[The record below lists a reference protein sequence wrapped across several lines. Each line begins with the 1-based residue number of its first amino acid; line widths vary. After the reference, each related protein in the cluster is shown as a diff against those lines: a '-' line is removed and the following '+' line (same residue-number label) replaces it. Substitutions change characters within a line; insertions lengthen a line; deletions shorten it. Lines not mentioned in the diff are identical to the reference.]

1 MDISIPTKEVHYCPN
16 NKPWVT
22 SDPKA
27 LLNEKKRGTEQSSS
41 VFTENSNTETHQRED
56 IGIKVEY
63 LLEHN
68 ITKDVWSGMRE
79 TTLTPPKGKVEEQLR
94 EMTEWTSPTTFSI

>member
-1 MDISIPTKEVHYCPN
+1 MR
-16 NKPWVT
+16 
-22 SDPKA
+22 
-27 LLNEKKRGTEQSSS
+27 KRGPLGQGTEQSLS
-41 VFTENSNTETHQRED
+41 VFTENSNTETHQREQGTRWD
-56 IGIKVEY
+56 KSKY

-94 EMTEWTSPTTFSI
+94 EMTNKFNHFFYRKKNALTSVLT